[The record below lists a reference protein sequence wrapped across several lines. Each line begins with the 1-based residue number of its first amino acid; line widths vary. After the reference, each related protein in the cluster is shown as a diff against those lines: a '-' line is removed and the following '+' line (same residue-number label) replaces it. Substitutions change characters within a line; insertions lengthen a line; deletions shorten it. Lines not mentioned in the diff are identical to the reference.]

1 MDNRER
7 QIVDLQRYLDG
18 WRRRWHRQHFGQ
30 LLRVKAPE
38 TCRDCP
44 KADVIDMYGELIY
57 GCDMSH
63 CIAENNEF

>member
-7 QIVDLQRYLDG
+7 QIVDLQRYL
-18 WRRRWHRQHFGQ
+18 
-30 LLRVKAPE
+30 
-38 TCRDCP
+38 
-44 KADVIDMYGELIY
+44 DVIDMYGELIY